1 MSGADDIRD
10 FAYEQ
15 FINPAR
21 ARGYSVV
28 AIASRDIHDGL
39 QLHSKFPNVCQALS
53 GQKFYSKYG
62 LSIPEILG
70 PNPSSTTIFV
80 YRL

>member
-1 MSGADDIRD
+1 MSGADEIREY
-10 FAYEQ
+10 AYEQ
-15 FINPAR
+15 FVKPSSE
-21 ARGYSVV
+21 RGHSVV

-39 QLHSKFPNVCQALS
+39 KLESKFPNICQALS
-53 GQKFYSKYG
+53 GEKFYSEYG

>member
-1 MSGADDIRD
+1 MSGADEIRE

-15 FINPAR
+15 FIKPAR
-21 ARGYSVV
+21 ARGHSVV

-39 QLHSKFPNVCQALS
+39 KLQSKFPNVCQALS
-53 GQKFYSKYG
+53 GERFYSKYG
-62 LSIPEILG
+62 LSIPETIG

-80 YRL
+80 YKL

>member
-1 MSGADDIRD
+1 MSDADKIREYA
-10 FAYEQ
+10 FEQ
-15 FINPAR
+15 FIKPAR
-21 ARGYSVV
+21 TAGHSVI

-39 QLHSKFPNVCQALS
+39 SLSAKFPNVCQALS
-53 GQKFYSKYG
+53 GEKFYSKYR
-62 LSIPEILG
+62 LSIAEILG

>member
-1 MSGADDIRD
+1 MSGADEIRD
-10 FAYEQ
+10 YAYEQ
-15 FINPAR
+15 FIKPAR
-21 ARGYSVV
+21 AKGLSVV

-39 QLHSKFPNVCQALS
+39 SLDQKFPNVCQALS
-53 GQKFYSKYG
+53 GEIFYSKYR